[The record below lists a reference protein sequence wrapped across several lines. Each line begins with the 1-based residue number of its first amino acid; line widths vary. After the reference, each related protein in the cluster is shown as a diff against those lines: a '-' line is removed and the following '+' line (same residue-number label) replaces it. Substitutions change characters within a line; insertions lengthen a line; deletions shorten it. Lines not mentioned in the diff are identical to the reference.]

1 MVSSPLQHLTSNLT
15 APSPLPIPA
24 PQPLPPLSTY
34 PAKTKSSE
42 QWAAKIERTED
53 RKEVKKRAERARR
66 NARYKGAVRRPF
78 GANGGGPWE
87 NWEEFEGEDGG
98 EDDDD
103 GVVGG
108 LLRQR
113 YR

>member
-1 MVSSPLQHLTSNLT
+1 
-15 APSPLPIPA
+15 
-24 PQPLPPLSTY
+24 
-34 PAKTKSSE
+34 
-42 QWAAKIERTED
+42 
-53 RKEVKKRAERARR
+53 
-66 NARYKGAVRRPF
+66 VRRPF